1 MKKKKFDCVAFKNSL
16 QHKMLE
22 EEKKLGR
29 DKYRQETNKW
39 LYHSDDNLAVW
50 WRSLS
55 PHKTDDIKT
64 VPHKRKIA

>member
-22 EEKKLGR
+22 RGKKLGR
-29 DKYRQETNKW
+29 NKYRLETNKW
-39 LYHSDDNLAVW
+39 LYHSDDGLAVW

-55 PHKTDDIKT
+55 SGRTQGSRPMVNKQIFT
-64 VPHKRKIA
+64 